1 MPIYQL
7 KRQSSSNPRRAPE
20 SNLNLVDHYNRIG
33 LAAVNAALA
42 CQPKKQEE
50 ERRPLYETREES

>member
-1 MPIYQL
+1 M
-7 KRQSSSNPRRAPE
+7 SMHEPRRQPASTSAPKRPSE
-20 SNLNLVDHYNRIG
+20 SNLVGKYNRIG

-42 CQPKKQEE
+42 CRPKKQEE